1 MEFGKFEHAFFN
13 QTNESKD
20 EHILVISGAIGESNY
35 FYDATS
41 AKDVRNALK
50 NVEAKTI
57 RIKLNSPGGDAF
69 QGLEIYNY
77 IKDLDA
83 HVIVEVTALAASAG
97 SIIAMGADEI
107 IMRTGS
113 TMMIHNAST
122 FCYGDKEEMQT
133 TYDRL
138 EKIDSSIV
146 DVYVSRTGLS
156 KEEVKELLDNETW
169 FTASEAVKKGF
180 ANSYETKEKDNSM
193 KVKQDLNT
201 NINNELVNQEVK
213 DESNVNTKDY
223 LKTLLF

>member
-1 MEFGKFEHAFFN
+1 
-13 QTNESKD
+13 
-20 EHILVISGAIGESNY
+20 
-35 FYDATS
+35 
-41 AKDVRNALK
+41 
-50 NVEAKTI
+50 
-57 RIKLNSPGGDAF
+57 
-69 QGLEIYNY
+69 
-77 IKDLDA
+77 
-83 HVIVEVTALAASAG
+83 
-97 SIIAMGADEI
+97 MGADEI

-180 ANSYETKEKDNSM
+180 ANSYETKEKDNGM

>member
-13 QTNESKD
+13 QINESKD

-41 AKDVRNALK
+41 AKDVRNALN

-138 EKIDSSIV
+138 EKIDSSNV

-169 FTASEAVKKGF
+169 FTASEAVEKGF
-180 ANSYETKEKDNSM
+180 ANSYETKEKDNGM